1 MRKSLLALAT
11 LPIAG
16 LALTTLGAGT
26 ATAADDRSA
35 GTTVHAMANCSPIGR
50 LSDRAEG
57 TCWDVAFRVG
67 VRCESRG
74 NWQIFFSEWTQPG
87 YHATAYCPATWVAV
101 SADYDLPD

>member
-1 MRKSLLALAT
+1 MRKSLLALAA

-16 LALTTLGAGT
+16 AALATAGAGAASATGVTSTGT
-26 ATAADDRSA
+26 A
-35 GTTVHAMANCSPIGR
+35 VHQLANCDPIGR

-57 TCWDVAFRVG
+57 ICRDVAFRVG

-74 NWQIFFSEWTQPG
+74 TWQVFFSAWTQPG
-87 YHATAYCPATWVAV
+87 YHATAYCPGGWVAV